1 MSRGIPDIYDI
12 SKVQEPSNRLEF
24 AQWLVSDKNPLASRV
39 AVNRFWEQLFGFGL
53 VESME
58 EFGSQGEKPT
68 HPALLDWM
76 AIQFAS
82 EYDWKMKPFIKELVM
97 SATYRQSSSMNPEK
111 TAQDPTNKW
120 FARMGRTRLSG
131 EQIRDQ
137 TLTVS
142 GLLNKRIGGASVKN
156 ADVDISGGWR
166 AIPDYV
172 IQGDSAKYRRSL
184 YTFWKRV
191 NPPMNLIAF
200 DSPDRSVC
208 TSRRIRTNTPLQ
220 ALNSLNDETF
230 FEASQALAELMFEEV
245 NQLEDRIKWGY
256 FRVMGKDIDTK
267 KLELLVQLYNET
279 YQHYNDKGSDKD
291 LPEIALKQKGKN
303 KLTLSALTV
312 VANTLLNLDE
322 FIVKG

>member
-1 MSRGIPDIYDI
+1 
-12 SKVQEPSNRLEF
+12 
-24 AQWLVSDKNPLASRV
+24 
-39 AVNRFWEQLFGFGL
+39 
-53 VESME
+53 
-58 EFGSQGEKPT
+58 
-68 HPALLDWM
+68 
-76 AIQFAS
+76 
-82 EYDWKMKPFIKELVM
+82 
-97 SATYRQSSSMNPEK
+97 
-111 TAQDPTNKW
+111 
-120 FARMGRTRLSG
+120 MGRTRLSG